1 MANSSVRR
9 NANRARRSVQAE
21 SKPLPLAT
29 RRFAAW
35 AVEVSLIAL
44 SGLIPYSLG
53 EQAKLEPSGEQVTP
67 NPVVALTQKAIASTL
82 TIPAEPSD
90 RRLVTPLTN
99 IFWSVAVVTPLLV
112 GGWQLYLL
120 GKTGSTLPKRWLGV
134 RVVSAA
140 GTVPGLSRI
149 AIRETLGMW
158 GLPLSVAYI
167 MWRATAFPHVGIFF
181 GLSCFFVL
189 GEGMTARF
197 HRQRRC
203 WHDLIAG
210 TYVVD
215 ANRAMTILPG
225 TRAKQLIGSREQ
237 GALRCREQ
245 GAGSA
250 SVQGAGSRGLDN
262 SPSPRLQPQPSVA
275 KSVTNKPKVRRSWW
289 QLMRQHPNV
298 LLFLAFLSCMVA
310 VLGTL
315 IGIQI
320 YIQAQK
326 YQRQLAENKSTQFLT
341 LLQYLDASGTTLSD
355 RQRAILA
362 LGTIGDPQVL
372 QLLVDLLGQEQRHEI
387 IGTVQ
392 QALVSSGSSAL
403 PYLQRLNQ
411 SIANEIAAGRYSSSP
426 TELAR
431 RTQHLQATQQAIG
444 KIFAVYGGRLQGM
457 DLSRVNLAPSTSQDR
472 AFTLELERV
481 NFAGVAFKG
490 ANLNRASLPASQWRD
505 AGADRHWDTFDDAIA
520 NLNHAQMK
528 GANLTKA
535 NLSRVPMERIEL
547 MQANL
552 NQANLSAA
560 SLGHAN
566 LSSAQLVGANL
577 QAATLVDA
585 SLTGANLSTANLSDV
600 NLHAARLSRVSALGT
615 RLQSANLTKS
625 NWQGADLSSADLSH
639 SNLSHADLSLARL
652 SSSSLSHAQMQN
664 INLRQADLRMA
675 DLRGANL
682 AGADFQGTILFSPQP
697 PASGDRFIAT
707 PPEYT
712 QAALVQGVNFSQ
724 VKNLDAQQIAYIC
737 VYGGYHPR
745 CP

>member
-9 NANRARRSVQAE
+9 NANRARRSVQAK

-53 EQAKLEPSGEQVTP
+53 EQAKLEPSGEQVSP
-67 NPVVALTQKAIASTL
+67 NPAIALTQKAIASTL
-82 TIPAEPSD
+82 NISAEPSD

-99 IFWSVAVVTPLLV
+99 IFWSVAVITPLLV

-140 GTVPGLSRI
+140 GTVPGLSRV
-149 AIRETLGMW
+149 AIREALGMW

-167 MWRATAFPHVGIFF
+167 MWRATAFPHLGIFV
-181 GLSCFFVL
+181 GLSCLFVL

-215 ANRAMTILPG
+215 ANRAITILP
-225 TRAKQLIGSREQ
+225 RIKEKQLSGNREQ
-237 GALRCREQ
+237 Y
-245 GAGSA
+245 
-250 SVQGAGSRGLDN
+250 N
-262 SPSPRLQPQPSVA
+262 SPAARLQPQPSVA
-275 KSVTNKPKVRRSWW
+275 KSGTTKPKVRRSWW
-289 QLMRQHPNV
+289 QLMRQHPNL
-298 LLFLAFLSCMVA
+298 LLFLAFLSCMAA

-341 LLQYLDASGTTLSD
+341 LIQHLDASSTTLSD

-372 QLLVDLLGQEQRHEI
+372 QLLVDLLGQEQRREI
-387 IGTVQ
+387 ISTVQ

-403 PYLQRLNQ
+403 PYLQHLNQ

-431 RTQHLQATQQAIG
+431 RTQHLQATQQAIA
-444 KIFAVYGGRLQGM
+444 KILAVYGGKLQGM
-457 DLSRVNLAPSTSQDR
+457 DLSRVNLASSTSQDR
-472 AFTLELERV
+472 TFTLELERG
-481 NFAGVAFKG
+481 NFAGVALKG
-490 ANLNRASLPASQWRD
+490 ANLNHASLPTSQWRD

-520 NLNHAQMK
+520 NLSHAQMK

-560 SLGHAN
+560 NLGNAN

-585 SLTGANLSTANLSDV
+585 SLTGANLSTANLSRV
-600 NLHAARLSRVSALGT
+600 NLHTARLSRVSALGA

-625 NWQGADLSSADLSH
+625 NWQGADLSGADLSN

-652 SSSSLSHAQMQN
+652 SSSNLSNAQMQN

-707 PPEYT
+707 APEYT

-724 VKNLDAQQIAYIC
+724 VKNLNAQQIAYIC

>member
-9 NANRARRSVQAE
+9 NANRARRSVQAK

-35 AVEVSLIAL
+35 AVEVSLVAL

-82 TIPAEPSD
+82 TISAEPSD

-99 IFWSVAVVTPLLV
+99 IFWSVAVITPLLV

-167 MWRATAFPHVGIFF
+167 MWRATAFPHLGIFF

-225 TRAKQLIGSREQ
+225 TRAKQLIGS
-237 GALRCREQ
+237 
-245 GAGSA
+245 A
-250 SVQGAGSRGLDN
+250 SVQGAGSKGLYN
-262 SPSPRLQPQPSVA
+262 SPSPQLQTQPSVA
-275 KSVTNKPKVRRSWW
+275 KSVINKPKVRRSWW
-289 QLMRQHPNV
+289 QLMRQHPNL

-341 LLQYLDASGTTLSD
+341 LIQHLDASGTTLSD

-372 QLLVDLLGQEQRHEI
+372 QLLVDLLGQEQRREI
-387 IGTVQ
+387 IATVQ

-403 PYLQRLNQ
+403 PYLHRLNQ
-411 SIANEIAAGRYSSSP
+411 SVANEIAAGRYSSSP

-431 RTQHLQATQQAIG
+431 RTQQLQATQQAIG
-444 KIFAVYGGRLQGM
+444 KILAVYGGRLQGI
-457 DLSRVNLAPSTSQDR
+457 DLSRINLAPSTSQER
-472 AFTLELERV
+472 VFTLELERV
-481 NFAGVAFKG
+481 NFAGIGFKG
-490 ANLNRASLPASQWRD
+490 ANLNHASLPSSQWRD

-520 NLNHAQMK
+520 NLSHAQMK

-652 SSSSLSHAQMQN
+652 SNTNLSHAQMQN

>member
-9 NANRARRSVQAE
+9 NANRARRSVQAK

-35 AVEVSLIAL
+35 AVEVSLVAL

-82 TIPAEPSD
+82 TISAEPSD

-99 IFWSVAVVTPLLV
+99 IFWSVAVITPLLV

-149 AIRETLGMW
+149 AIREALGMW

-167 MWRATAFPHVGIFF
+167 MWRATAFPHLGIFF

-237 GALRCREQ
+237 GA
-245 GAGSA
+245 
-250 SVQGAGSRGLDN
+250 GSRGLYS
-262 SPSPRLQPQPSVA
+262 SPSPRLQPQPSVG
-275 KSVTNKPKVRRSWW
+275 KSVTTKLKVRRSWW

-326 YQRQLAENKSTQFLT
+326 YQQQLAENKSTQFLT
-341 LLQYLDASGTTLSD
+341 LIQHLDARGTTLSD

-392 QALVSSGSSAL
+392 QALVSSGSAAL

-426 TELAR
+426 TELAK
-431 RTQHLQATQQAIG
+431 RTQQLQATQQAIA
-444 KIFAVYGGRLQGM
+444 KILAVYGGRLQGM

-481 NFAGVAFKG
+481 NFAGVVFKG
-490 ANLNRASLPASQWRD
+490 ANLNRATLPASQWRD

-535 NLSRVPMERIEL
+535 NLSRVPMKRIEL

-625 NWQGADLSSADLSH
+625 NWQGADLSSADLSK

-652 SSSSLSHAQMQN
+652 SSSNLSHAQMQN

-697 PASGDRFIAT
+697 SASGDRFIAT

>member
-1 MANSSVRR
+1 MANSSVRT
-9 NANRARRSVQAE
+9 NRARRSSVQAK
-21 SKPLPLAT
+21 SKPLSLVT

-35 AVEVSLIAL
+35 TVEVSLIAL

-82 TIPAEPSD
+82 TISAESSD

-99 IFWSVAVVTPLLV
+99 IFWSMAVVTPLLV

-134 RVVSAA
+134 RVISAS

-149 AIRETLGMW
+149 LLRETLGMW

-167 MWRATAFPHVGIFF
+167 LWRATAFPHLGVFV

-197 HRQRRC
+197 QRQRRC

-215 ANRAMTILPG
+215 ANRAITVLPK
-225 TRAKQLIGSREQ
+225 TKKQLSVNSDRV
-237 GALRCREQ
+237 GAH
-245 GAGSA
+245 S
-250 SVQGAGSRGLDN
+250 SVPVLTKGQYTGT
-262 SPSPRLQPQPSVA
+262 PSSRLQPQPSIA
-275 KSVTNKPKVRRSWW
+275 KIAPQPKLRRSWW
-289 QLMRQHPNV
+289 QWMRQHPT
-298 LLFLAFLSCMVA
+298 LMLFLAFLSCMGA
-310 VLGTL
+310 VLATL
-315 IGIQI
+315 VGIQV
-320 YIQAQK
+320 YIQGQK
-326 YQRQLAENKSTQFLT
+326 YQRQLAENRNTQFLT
-341 LLQYLDASGTTLSD
+341 LIQQLEAGSSTPLSD

-372 QLLVDLLGQEQRHEI
+372 QLLVDLLGQEQSREI
-387 IGTVQ
+387 ISTVQ
-392 QALVSSGSSAL
+392 QALVSSGSPAL

-411 SIANEIAAGRYSSSP
+411 SIANEIAAGRYNNNP
-426 TELAR
+426 TQLEQ
-431 RTQHLQATQQAIG
+431 RTQHLQATQQAIA
-444 KIFAVYGGRLQGM
+444 KILAVYSGKLQGM
-457 DLSRVNLAPSTSQDR
+457 DLSRANLASSTSR
-472 AFTLELERV
+472 ERTFTLELNRV
-481 NFAGVAFKG
+481 NFAGMAFKG
-490 ANLNRASLPASQWRD
+490 ANLNQASLPVSQWRD

-520 NLNHAQMK
+520 NLSDAQMK

-535 NLSRVPMERIEL
+535 NLSRVPMDRIDL

-552 NQANLSAA
+552 SQANLAAA
-560 SLGHAN
+560 SLGNAN

-577 QAATLVDA
+577 QAAILVDA
-585 SLTGANLSTANLSDV
+585 SLTGANLSTANLSHV
-600 NLHAARLSRVSALGT
+600 NLHAARMSRVTALGT

-625 NWQGADLSSADLSH
+625 NWQGGDLSSADLSR
-639 SNLSHADLSLARL
+639 SNLSHADLSLSRL
-652 SSSSLSHAQMQN
+652 SSSNLRNTQMQN
-664 INLRQADLRMA
+664 VNLRLADLQLA

-682 AGADFQGTILFSPQP
+682 AGADFQGVILFSPQP
-697 PASGDRFIAT
+697 PASGDRFIAA
-707 PPEYT
+707 PPEYDRG
-712 QAALVQGVNFSQ
+712 ALVQGVNFSQ
-724 VKNLDAQQIAYIC
+724 VKNLDAKQIAYVC

>member
-9 NANRARRSVQAE
+9 NTNRARRSVQAK

-67 NPVVALTQKAIASTL
+67 NPAIALTQKAIASTL
-82 TIPAEPSD
+82 NISVEQSD

-149 AIRETLGMW
+149 VLREALGMW

-167 MWRATAFPHVGIFF
+167 MWRATAFPHLGILV

-189 GEGMTARF
+189 AEGMTARF

-203 WHDLIAG
+203 WHDLIAD

-215 ANRAMTILPG
+215 ANRAMTILPR
-225 TRAKQLIGSREQ
+225 TKAKQLSSNTYQGTGNREQ
-237 GALRCREQ
+237 Y
-245 GAGSA
+245 
-250 SVQGAGSRGLDN
+250 N
-262 SPSPRLQPQPSVA
+262 SPSPRLQPQPSVG
-275 KSVTNKPKVRRSWW
+275 KSVTSKPKVRRSWW
-289 QLMRQHPNV
+289 QLMHQNPNL
-298 LLFLAFLSCMVA
+298 LLFLAFLSCMAA

-326 YQRQLAENKSTQFLT
+326 YQRQLAENKSTQFLA
-341 LLQYLDASGTTLSD
+341 LIQHLDASGASLSD
-355 RQRAILA
+355 RQRTILA

-372 QLLVDLLGQEQRHEI
+372 QLLVDLLGQEQRREI

-392 QALVSSGSSAL
+392 QALVSSGAAAL

-431 RTQHLQATQQAIG
+431 RTQHLQATQQAIA
-444 KIFAVYGGRLQGM
+444 KILAVYGGKLQGM
-457 DLSRVNLAPSTSQDR
+457 DLSRVNLASSTSQDR

-490 ANLNRASLPASQWRD
+490 ANLNHASLPASQWRD

-520 NLNHAQMK
+520 NLSYAQMK

-535 NLSRVPMERIEL
+535 NLSRLPMERIEL

-625 NWQGADLSSADLSH
+625 NWQGADLSGADLSN

-652 SSSSLSHAQMQN
+652 SSSNLSHAQMQN
-664 INLRQADLRMA
+664 INLRQADLRLA

-682 AGADFQGTILFSPQP
+682 AGADFQGAILFSPQP
-697 PASGDRFIAT
+697 PVSGDRFIAT

>member
-9 NANRARRSVQAE
+9 NANRARRSVQAK

-35 AVEVSLIAL
+35 TVEVSLVAL

-67 NPVVALTQKAIASTL
+67 NPVIVLTQKAIASTL
-82 TIPAEPSD
+82 TISAEPSD

-99 IFWSVAVVTPLLV
+99 IFWSVAVVAPLLV

-134 RVVSAA
+134 RVVSAV

-149 AIRETLGMW
+149 AIREALGMW
-158 GLPLSVAYI
+158 GLPLSVAYV
-167 MWRATAFPHVGIFF
+167 MWRATAFPHLGMFV

-189 GEGMTARF
+189 AEGMTARF

-203 WHDLIAG
+203 WHDLIAD

-225 TRAKQLIGSREQ
+225 TRAKQLSGSREQ
-237 GALRCREQ
+237 GA
-245 GAGSA
+245 GN
-250 SVQGAGSRGLDN
+250 RGLN
-262 SPSPRLQPQPSVA
+262 SPSPQLQPQPSVA
-275 KSVTNKPKVRRSWW
+275 KTVARTVARTVTSKPKIKRSWL
-289 QLMRQHPNV
+289 QLMRQHPNL
-298 LLFLAFLSCMVA
+298 LLFVAFLSCMAA

-315 IGIQI
+315 VGIQI

-326 YQRQLAENKSTQFLT
+326 YQRQLAENQSTQFLT
-341 LLQYLDASGTTLSD
+341 LIQHLDASSTTLSD

-362 LGTIGDPQVL
+362 LGTISDPQVI
-372 QLLVDLLGQEQRHEI
+372 QLLVDLLGQEQRREI

-392 QALVSSGSSAL
+392 QALVSSGSAAL

-426 TELAR
+426 TELAK
-431 RTQHLQATQQAIG
+431 RTQQLQATQQAIA
-444 KIFAVYGGRLQGM
+444 KILAVYGGRLQGI
-457 DLSRVNLAPSTSQDR
+457 DLSRVNLAPSSSEDR

-481 NFAGVAFKG
+481 NFAGVEFQG
-490 ANLNRASLPASQWRD
+490 ANLSHASLPSSQWRD
-505 AGADRHWDTFDDAIA
+505 AGADRRWDTFDDAIA
-520 NLNHAQMK
+520 NLNYAQMK

-535 NLSRVPMERIEL
+535 DLSRVPMERIDL

-552 NQANLSAA
+552 NQANLAAA
-560 SLGHAN
+560 SLGNAN
-566 LSSAQLVGANL
+566 LSGAQLVGANL

-639 SNLSHADLSLARL
+639 ANLSHADLSIARL
-652 SSSSLSHAQMQN
+652 SSSNLSYAQMQN
-664 INLRQADLRMA
+664 VNLRQADLRMA